1 MLVQSPTKRDRTRNS
16 LLVAVQ
22 ELLLD
27 PELGTL
33 SVPQVISRAGVSQ
46 GTFYNYFDSLG
57 DAIDAVST
65 LILVEHAR
73 VLDQVTTGAADFPE
87 IISRSARQTMMLV
100 AFRPDVGRLQFDSGL
115 PVDRF
120 IGGLRAHFH
129 QDLVHGIEAGS
140 LSVSDAQVASSV
152 YAGALIGSCLDIHR
166 GHLSVDAIPAVAHQL
181 LRLLGVSTRKA
192 DRLTSAP
199 QEFAPWRPLP
209 LSSIQE
215 S

>member
-1 MLVQSPTKRDRTRNS
+1 MLVQSPTTRDRTRNS
-16 LLVAVQ
+16 LLIAVQ

-27 PELGTL
+27 PEPGTL
-33 SVPQVISRAGVSQ
+33 SVPQVIGRAGVSQ
-46 GTFYNYFDSLG
+46 GTFYNY
-57 DAIDAVST
+57 
-65 LILVEHAR
+65 
-73 VLDQVTTGAADFPE
+73 
-87 IISRSARQTMMLV
+87 
-100 AFRPDVGRLQFDSGL
+100 FDSGL

-152 YAGALIGSCLDIHR
+152 YAGALMGSCLDIHR
-166 GHLSVDAIPAVAHQL
+166 GHLSVNAIPAVAHQL
-181 LRLLGVSTRKA
+181 LRLLGVNARKA